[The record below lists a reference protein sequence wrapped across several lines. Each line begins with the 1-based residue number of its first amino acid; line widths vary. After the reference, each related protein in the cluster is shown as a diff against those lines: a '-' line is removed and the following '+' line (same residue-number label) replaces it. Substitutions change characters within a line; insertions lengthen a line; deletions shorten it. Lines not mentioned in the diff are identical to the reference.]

1 MPVKWLR
8 RLLRDQP
15 PPQSSLPDIRAWGR
29 SLDVNAKPW
38 LVLGKGPS
46 YERIRDVHLADFYTC
61 SLNHVVRHHPV
72 DLAHIIDIDVVEACK
87 DVLERNA
94 RTLVL
99 PFFPHV
105 NHAPTGKS
113 MEDFIAEMSVLRAM
127 SLQGRL
133 VWYNLSSAKQR
144 VGDSP
149 VITANFFSAEA
160 AVGILATC
168 GARTIRSL
176 GIDGGA
182 SYAPSYQDLEGIT
195 LLANK
200 HASFDRQF
208 EGIARTIR
216 GSSIF
221 YAPLHKEA
229 PVRCFVGTD
238 RSQMLP
244 VRVLEYSIKRH
255 ASMSVEVVPMCDL
268 EVPMPQAL
276 ANRPRTGFSFA
287 RFLIPSLCGYR
298 GRAIYLDA
306 DMLLFDDIV
315 ALWEHP
321 MSEADVLCAEP
332 PTEGGRIRQY
342 SVLLLNCANLPW
354 KIEDIVA
361 GLDQGRYDYRRLMD
375 EFCIVSAERIAAG
388 LAAEWNSLERY
399 EPGRTRLLHYTDMPS
414 QPWVSRKNR
423 NGRLWYAALREA
435 LEEGFVSP
443 DEVYREVDRGH
454 VSPDLP
460 SWVGLARPPGYQRL
474 KRTWVPP
481 YRRFQH
487 AAS

>member
-1 MPVKWLR
+1 M
-8 RLLRDQP
+8 
-15 PPQSSLPDIRAWGR
+15 
-29 SLDVNAKPW
+29 NAKPW
-38 LVLGKGPS
+38 LILGKGPS
-46 YERIRDVHLADFYTC
+46 YERIRDIKLTDFYTC
-61 SLNHVVRHHPV
+61 SLNHVVRQHPV
-72 DLAHIIDIDVVEACK
+72 DLAHVIDIDVVEACQH
-87 DVLERNA
+87 VLERNA

-105 NHAPTGKS
+105 NHALTEKS
-113 MEDFIAEMSVLRAM
+113 IEDFITEMPVLR
-127 SLQGRL
+127 SLGRQGRL

-144 VGDSP
+144 IGDSP

-160 AVGILATC
+160 AVAILATC

-176 GIDGGA
+176 GIDGGV
-182 SYAPSYQDLEGIT
+182 SYAPSYKDLEGTT

-200 HASFDRQF
+200 HPSFDRQF
-208 EGIARTIR
+208 AGIARTVR
-216 GSSIF
+216 SSGVF

-229 PVRCFVGTD
+229 PVRVFVGTD
-238 RSQMLP
+238 RSQMLAA
-244 VRVLEYSIKRH
+244 RVLEYSIKRY
-255 ASMSVEVVPMCDL
+255 ASMSVEVAPMCGFD
-268 EVPMPQAL
+268 VPMPRDP

-306 DMLLFDDIV
+306 DMLVFDDIV
-315 ALWEHP
+315 AVWEQP
-321 MSEADVLCAEP
+321 MGEADVLCAEP
-332 PTEGGRIRQY
+332 PSDESRIRQY

-361 GLDQGRYDYRRLMD
+361 GLDQGRYDYRRLMH
-375 EFCIVSAERIAAG
+375 EFCIVPAERIAAG
-388 LAAEWNSLERY
+388 LASEWNSLEQY
-399 EPGRTRLLHYTDMPS
+399 EPGRTRLLHYTDMPT
-414 QPWVSRKNR
+414 QPWVSQANR
-423 NGRLWYAALREA
+423 NGGLWYAALREA
-435 LEEGFVSP
+435 LEEGYVSKE
-443 DEVYREVDRGH
+443 EVYREVDRGH

-460 SWVGLARPPGYQRL
+460 SWVGLARPPGYRRL